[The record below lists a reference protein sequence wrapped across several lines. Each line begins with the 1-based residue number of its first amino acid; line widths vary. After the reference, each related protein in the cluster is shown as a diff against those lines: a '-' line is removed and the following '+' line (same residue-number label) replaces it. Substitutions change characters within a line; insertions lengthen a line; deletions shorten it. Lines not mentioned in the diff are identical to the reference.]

1 MQTMQPILK
10 RGRDVWDPINL
21 PQSEFQERTNNIKN
35 IMLQNGIDV
44 LLLYGNGID
53 QCNYPCY
60 VSNYAPTMPGG
71 VMAVLSPK
79 HEGCIVLAE
88 ISSRDLPYAK
98 QTTSTDE
105 VRPCQNVVDE
115 CIRYLTGSNLIP
127 ATIGLAGLEA
137 YMPYYQYRCIHNSL
151 SACKLVNCEHILDRV
166 MMLKSSRECDQ
177 IRRAGRIIS
186 NGFELLQGTMFT
198 DLSELALEAH
208 IERTTF
214 LEGAEDCRVLL
225 SRSLSNDYLLNP
237 ADNVQISSRQTIT
250 IYLAVRY
257 ERYWAEA
264 IRTLQFADHC
274 FRQHP
279 DGKPEKIYK
288 QIIEIV
294 QPGKKSSDLLGE
306 ITAKLKQEN
315 IKCIPGF
322 EPGGGIGLSR
332 KELPLL
338 NEEDTT
344 ILREGMT
351 ITLRLAVDMPGPG
364 VVMMGNT
371 LNIIGN
377 KTEVLAG

>member
-1 MQTMQPILK
+1 
-10 RGRDVWDPINL
+10 
-21 PQSEFQERTNNIKN
+21 
-35 IMLQNGIDV
+35 
-44 LLLYGNGID
+44 
-53 QCNYPCY
+53 
-60 VSNYAPTMPGG
+60 
-71 VMAVLSPK
+71 
-79 HEGCIVLAE
+79 
-88 ISSRDLPYAK
+88 
-98 QTTSTDE
+98 
-105 VRPCQNVVDE
+105 
-115 CIRYLTGSNLIP
+115 
-127 ATIGLAGLEA
+127 
-137 YMPYYQYRCIHNSL
+137 
-151 SACKLVNCEHILDRV
+151 
-166 MMLKSSRECDQ
+166 
-177 IRRAGRIIS
+177 
-186 NGFELLQGTMFT
+186 
-198 DLSELALEAH
+198 
-208 IERTTF
+208 
-214 LEGAEDCRVLL
+214 VLL